1 MMKALQ
7 KNGLEVLFLTILI
20 LGLFFRFINLGE
32 KVYWHDETLTS
43 LRIFGYTKTE
53 LVAEAFTGKI
63 MTVDELLQYQ
73 RPSPEKDLGDTF
85 NALSGN
91 AEHPPLYYLL
101 ARGWAALFGS
111 SAAAMRALPAMI
123 SLFAIPA
130 IYWLCWELFQSPLV
144 GGIAMMLITVSPFH
158 FLYAQEARE
167 YSLWTTIIIVSSAA
181 LLRAIRVNN
190 KVNWALYGITVALDF
205 YTHLLAV
212 LVSIA
217 HGIYVIA
224 EEQTNQG
231 KIILNYIISSLGG
244 ILAFFPWVWIIINNF
259 MEIHETIGGSREPL
273 SLSTLID
280 KWFLNFNRIFLD
292 VELGG
297 YNFIWVL
304 ISLYALYFL
313 TRKTPQKVWSFI
325 VILIGVTALT
335 LVIPDL
341 LLAGR
346 RSTIMRYLAP
356 CCIGIEIAV
365 AYWLAHLLTA
375 EKARS
380 RRMGKGLTAFILSAG
395 IIGGSVSSQAD
406 VWWTKSVSRSGAYK
420 PVAEILGQSDRALLI
435 SHAGQAIGTLA
446 LSRELAPD
454 IHLQLL
460 PKNQLPE
467 IPESF
472 PNVFI
477 LRSEDDLVKDLEAEG
492 NYQFE
497 SVHRHRDEVY
507 LWRLKN

>member
-1 MMKALQ
+1 MIKVLQ
-7 KNGLEVLFLTILI
+7 KNKLEILFFTILI
-20 LGLFFRFINLGE
+20 LGLFFRFVNLGE

-43 LRIFGYTKTE
+43 LRTFGYTKTE
-53 LVAEAFTGKI
+53 LVEEAFTGKI
-63 MTVDELLQYQ
+63 ITVNELLQYQ
-73 RPSPEKDLGDTF
+73 HPSPEKDLGDTL

-111 SAAAMRALPAMI
+111 SVAAMRALPAMI

-130 IYWLCWELFQSPLV
+130 IYWLCWELFQSSLV
-144 GGIAMMLITVSPFH
+144 GGIAMMLVMVSPFH

-167 YSLWTTIIIVSSAA
+167 YSLWTTIILLSSAA

-190 KVNWALYGITVALDF
+190 KVNWAIYGVTVSLNF

-212 LVSIA
+212 LVSIS
-217 HGIYVIA
+217 HGIYIIA
-224 EEQTNQG
+224 EKHTNQR
-231 KIILNYIISSLGG
+231 KVISNYIISSLGG
-244 ILAFFPWVWIIINNF
+244 LLAFSPWIWIIINNLRK
-259 MEIHETIGGSREPL
+259 IHETIGGSREPL
-273 SLSTLID
+273 SFSTLID

-292 VELGG
+292 VELRG

-313 TRKTPQKVWSFI
+313 TRKAPQKVWSFI
-325 VILIGVTALT
+325 LILIGVTALT
-335 LVIPDL
+335 LIIPDVL
-341 LLAGR
+341 FDGR

-365 AYWLAHLLTA
+365 AYWLAHLLTR

-380 RRMGKGLTAFILSAG
+380 RTIGKGLTAFILSAG

-406 VWWTKSVSRSGAYK
+406 VWWTKSFPRSGGYK
-420 PVAEILGQSDRALLI
+420 PVAEILDQSDRPLLI

-446 LSRELAPD
+446 ISHELNPD

-467 IPESF
+467 IPNSF
-472 PNVFI
+472 QNIFVLDSFKEIIQP
-477 LRSEDDLVKDLEAEG
+477 LEEKG
-492 NYQFE
+492 KYQFE
-497 SVHRHRDEVY
+497 SVHRHRDEVF
-507 LWRLKN
+507 LWKLH

>member
-1 MMKALQ
+1 MDTL
-7 KNGLEVLFLTILI
+7 ILI
-20 LGLFFRFINLGE
+20 YCLSFS
-32 KVYWHDETLTS
+32 VYLIG
-43 LRIFGYTKTE
+43 LRI
-53 LVAEAFTGKI
+53 AI
-63 MTVDELLQYQ
+63 LQYQ
-73 RPSPEKDLGDTF
+73 HPSPEKHLGDTL
-85 NALSGN
+85 NALSSH

-101 ARGWAALFGS
+101 ARGWAALSGS
-111 SAAAMRALPAMI
+111 SVADMRALPAII
-123 SLFAIPA
+123 SLFALPA

-144 GGIAMMLITVSPFH
+144 GGIAMMLVMVSPFH

-167 YSLWTTIIIVSSAA
+167 YSLWTTIILLSSAA

-190 KVNWALYGITVALDF
+190 KVSWAIYGVTVALNF

-212 LVSIA
+212 LVSIS
-217 HGIYVIA
+217 HGIYVLA
-224 EEQTNQG
+224 EQYTNKT
-231 KIILNYIISSLGG
+231 KIIVNYLISSLGG
-244 ILAFFPWVWIIINNF
+244 ILAFSPWLVIVVINL
-259 MEIHETIGGSREPL
+259 MEIHETIKGSREPL
-273 SLSTLID
+273 SFSTLVD

-313 TRKTPQKVWSFI
+313 TRKVPKKVGSF
-325 VILIGVTALT
+325 VLILIGVTALT
-335 LVIPDL
+335 LIIPDVVFE
-341 LLAGR
+341 GR

-380 RRMGKGLTAFILSAG
+380 RTLGKRLTAFIMSAG
-395 IIGGSVSSQAD
+395 IIGGSISSQAD

-420 PVAEILGQSDRALLI
+420 PVAEILEQSDRPLLI

-446 LSRELAPD
+446 ISHELDPD

-467 IPESF
+467 IPNSF
-472 PNVFI
+472 PNVFVLDSFDEI
-477 LRSEDDLVKDLEAEG
+477 VQPLQAEK

-497 SVHRHRDEVY
+497 SVHRHRDEAY
-507 LWRLKN
+507 LWKLQN